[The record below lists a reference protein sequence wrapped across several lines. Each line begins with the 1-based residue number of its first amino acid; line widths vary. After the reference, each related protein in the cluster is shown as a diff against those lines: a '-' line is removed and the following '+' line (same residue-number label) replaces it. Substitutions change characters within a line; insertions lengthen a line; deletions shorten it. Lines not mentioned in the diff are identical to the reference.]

1 MAQTLLIIFNL
12 FLLES
17 ILSIDNAAVLAL
29 MVKDLSKS
37 QQPKALRYGLVGA
50 FVFRGASL
58 FLVSWIIK
66 ISWLKI
72 LGGAYLLYL
81 VWSHFTPKKDSLEEG
96 VDKDRNVIY
105 NKIRKSIG
113 PFWATVALVEVMDMA
128 FSVDNIFAAVAMTD
142 KIYLILIGVF
152 IGILAMRFIAQWFA
166 VLICKY
172 PSLEKS
178 AFIVIGALGIKIIT
192 VGIYSTISEES
203 FKSSLFSTHSFEF
216 TFSSLLMIV
225 FFLPIFTKTK
235 EHKDAVHEI

>member
-1 MAQTLLIIFNL
+1 MAPTLLIIFNL
-12 FLLES
+12 FLLEI
-17 ILSIDNAAVLAL
+17 ILSIDNSAVLAL
-29 MVKDLSKS
+29 MVKDLPKS

-50 FVFRGASL
+50 FVFRGLSL
-58 FLVSWIIK
+58 ALVSWIIK

-113 PFWATVALVEVMDMA
+113 SFWATVVLVEVMDMA

-192 VGIYSTISEES
+192 IGLYGSISQES
-203 FKSSLFSTHSFEF
+203 YKTSFFNSHSFEL
-216 TFSSLLMIV
+216 TFSGLLMVV
-225 FFLPIFTKTK
+225 FFLPLFTKTK
-235 EHKDAVHEI
+235 DHKNALHEI